1 MPQLNELI
9 SQHVHLW
16 GRLPA
21 PVKAHVMTVLD
32 SIQARPLDWCAAW
45 DKRYDMIEERED
57 QDNPLPRT
65 RDAWW
70 ETDAVARSRRRGKA
84 WAALSHTLMSADPPA
99 DLPNS
104 EYTWAAVVDAAS
116 DAIAALV
123 AYDEAKDLLTGD
135 PEGVKFLMASGNTLA
150 LLMYPATLI
159 NGGFHA
165 QPA

>member
-21 PVKAHVMTVLD
+21 PVREHITAILD
-32 SIQARPLDWCAAW
+32 SVQAKPLDWCAAW
-45 DKRYDMIEERED
+45 DKRYDLIEERED
-57 QDNPLPRT
+57 QANPLPRT

-70 ETDAVARSRRRGKA
+70 ETDAVARGRRRGKA
-84 WAALSHTLMSADPPA
+84 WAALSHTLMSADPLP

-116 DAIAALV
+116 DAVAALV
-123 AYDEAKDLLTGD
+123 AYDEAQDLLKGD
-135 PEGVKFLMASGNTLA
+135 AEGVKFLMASGNTLA

-159 NGGFHA
+159 NGGLHA